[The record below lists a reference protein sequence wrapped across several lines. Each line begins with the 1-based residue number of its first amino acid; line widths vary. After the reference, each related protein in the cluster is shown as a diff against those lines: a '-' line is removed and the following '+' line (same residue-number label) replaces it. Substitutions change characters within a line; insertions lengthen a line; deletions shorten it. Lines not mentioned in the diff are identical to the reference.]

1 MVIRRLGAR
10 TSLHPRTLPCIC
22 VPRCRRQE
30 QEAAADRRQAGT
42 SSSEEDDFDAES
54 EEASEEASEAA
65 SNEVSSPGGSP
76 GETAN
81 ASVYEGDEAETL
93 EDLMAAR

>member
-1 MVIRRLGAR
+1 MSLPAARARCLLAEQRGVQRRSRA
-10 TSLHPRTLPCIC
+10 
-22 VPRCRRQE
+22 V
-30 QEAAADRRQAGT
+30 
-42 SSSEEDDFDAES
+42 
-54 EEASEEASEAA
+54 SEAA

>member
-1 MVIRRLGAR
+1 MLKPATYAGADSR
-10 TSLHPRTLPCIC
+10 S
-22 VPRCRRQE
+22 
-30 QEAAADRRQAGT
+30 GT

-54 EEASEEASEAA
+54 EEASETA

-76 GETAN
+76 RRQAGAAN

-93 EDLMAAR
+93 EDLMAVR